1 MDIQKTWED
10 LIRQMKSDPAI
21 SDSMIDAFFS
31 RTQLQAVSMGF
42 AMFTTENK
50 FIKSFV
56 ESRFSRDIKKA
67 FKALYGTDFEVLF
80 EVDETLETKPLTY
93 TPSMAAAEEPVE
105 EKPQAA
111 TQVASAPQN
120 EAPAASTPKAPT
132 QSQGNS
138 NGENSINSNFTFEN
152 YVQGESNRMAYSMA
166 VEVAEMPGM
175 ESFNPFFVYGKSGV
189 GKTHLLLAI
198 KNYINRQYPEM
209 YVIYTDAME
218 MVRRYSEASI
228 DKSIEKDSFRKF
240 NDYYNE
246 ADVLIID
253 DVQGLQGKR
262 ETLTAVF
269 QIFNKLTNMG
279 KQVVLAADRAPKNID
294 LEERYVSRFNSGTTI
309 DIQPPDTETKRNI
322 ALGYLLQLEEERGG
336 EKIAISDDILD
347 YLAENSSSNIREL
360 KSAITRLVFEIR
372 NSPEG
377 EISLTKAK
385 EILSNHFINDTTV
398 RITPDIIFGAVESF
412 FKVSHTEILGKK
424 RTRSIVHPRQIAIY
438 LIREMTD
445 LTYLDIAKIMGKD
458 HSTIIHSYNLIDE
471 KLAENREV
479 FEEIEAIKELIKSRE
494 F

>member
-1 MDIQKTWED
+1 
-10 LIRQMKSDPAI
+10 
-21 SDSMIDAFFS
+21 
-31 RTQLQAVSMGF
+31 
-42 AMFTTENK
+42 
-50 FIKSFV
+50 
-56 ESRFSRDIKKA
+56 
-67 FKALYGTDFEVLF
+67 
-80 EVDETLETKPLTY
+80 
-93 TPSMAAAEEPVE
+93 
-105 EKPQAA
+105 
-111 TQVASAPQN
+111 
-120 EAPAASTPKAPT
+120 
-132 QSQGNS
+132 
-138 NGENSINSNFTFEN
+138 
-152 YVQGESNRMAYSMA
+152 
-166 VEVAEMPGM
+166 
-175 ESFNPFFVYGKSGV
+175 
-189 GKTHLLLAI
+189 
-198 KNYINRQYPEM
+198 
-209 YVIYTDAME
+209 VIYTDAME

-385 EILSNHFINDTTV
+385 EILSNHFINDMTV